1 MLSPLLRANFASIYF
16 NPTIKSMARRPY
28 CSTWMNP
35 AYEGPFCFL
44 NSTRF
49 DSRDCTDHSLQRTNA
64 QTCSCNEW
72 IVYFFNRQIARDY
85 FMALNTK
92 EAIET
97 LLEVFLSN
105 FLMFRGIE
113 MLLMLQSY
121 CCIFRAEFIA
131 NGKKVQSKLLMLIK
145 PLGILRTLYVIVLK
159 EREASIIQR

>member
-1 MLSPLLRANFASIYF
+1 
-16 NPTIKSMARRPY
+16 
-28 CSTWMNP
+28 
-35 AYEGPFCFL
+35 
-44 NSTRF
+44 
-49 DSRDCTDHSLQRTNA
+49 
-64 QTCSCNEW
+64 
-72 IVYFFNRQIARDY
+72 
-85 FMALNTK
+85 MALNTK